1 LKIETKFLFD
11 LCIFILFSFG
21 MLLWEIAF
29 DVIPYR
35 DWTYTNIIDHVKAGK
50 RESIDFG
57 PNPSEVQKD
66 FAKIIR
72 AGEIVI
78 I

>member
-1 LKIETKFLFD
+1 
-11 LCIFILFSFG
+11 

-57 PNPSEVQKD
+57 PNPSDVQKY

-72 AGEIVI
+72 AGETVI
-78 I
+78 INQKIRKIFNLQY

>member
-1 LKIETKFLFD
+1 VLTLSLRNFFFSMI
-11 LCIFILFSFG
+11 SFG

-35 DWTYTNIIDHVKAGK
+35 DWSYTNIIDHVKAGK

-57 PNPSEVQKD
+57 PNPSDVQKD

-72 AGEIVI
+72 AGEINYY
-78 I
+78 

>member
-1 LKIETKFLFD
+1 
-11 LCIFILFSFG
+11 

-57 PNPSEVQKD
+57 PNPSDVQKD
-66 FAKIIR
+66 FAKII
-72 AGEIVI
+72 
-78 I
+78 